1 MWNKKVNNYICNY
14 LDEYEIQKKHIERI
28 LSAKEIINNK
38 KPPYYPKFLKLK
50 LYNLLFKDKNNKI
63 KEENKI
69 LFYKIINAETKPS
82 KYSRIY
88 EPKICPSFDKNIIGL
103 KRIKKEAQKSKENQ
117 RFYQKIEKVKSYYD
131 HKEMTKRKLYL
142 DNKLKRLQ
150 KSILELQPSLLFLS
164 PINAQ
169 NNIKKY
175 KHITYSLSKTKRS
188 NSCCYRETSITSINK
203 KRNSSTTINKKN
215 NKLKKESK
223 DNSIM
228 SSDNSMKKFATINAI
243 LSGRRRYIK
252 KK

>member
-38 KPPYYPKFLKLK
+38 KPPYCPKFLKLK
-50 LYNLLFKDKNNKI
+50 LYNLLLKEKYKKI

-88 EPKICPSFDKNIIGL
+88 EPKICPSFDKNNFFL
-103 KRIKKEAQKSKENQ
+103 KRIKKEAQKSQENQ

-131 HKEMTKRKLYL
+131 HKEMTKRNKYL
-142 DNKLKRLQ
+142 DSKLKRLH

-164 PINAQ
+164 PNNAK
-169 NNIKKY
+169 NEIKKY
-175 KHITYSLSKTKRS
+175 KHITYDLSKTKRS
-188 NSCCYRETSITSINK
+188 NSCCYRETSISSVNK
-203 KRNSSTTINKKN
+203 KRNSSTINNKKN

-223 DNSIM
+223 DNSII
-228 SSDNSMKKFATINAI
+228 SNENSNKKFSTINAN

>member
-1 MWNKKVNNYICNY
+1 
-14 LDEYEIQKKHIERI
+14 
-28 LSAKEIINNK
+28 
-38 KPPYYPKFLKLK
+38 
-50 LYNLLFKDKNNKI
+50 
-63 KEENKI
+63 
-69 LFYKIINAETKPS
+69 
-82 KYSRIY
+82 
-88 EPKICPSFDKNIIGL
+88 
-103 KRIKKEAQKSKENQ
+103 
-117 RFYQKIEKVKSYYD
+117 
-131 HKEMTKRKLYL
+131 MTKRKQYL